1 MFCAGFLPKGL
12 KILIDGGMPQSRT
25 ITLHIEQ
32 PVEKVYAFC
41 AEPANFPKWAVLAS
55 PRFEHQHGLVWLA
68 DTVMGERLIEFVPH
82 NRFGV
87 LDHAIYKPGE
97 VPMFMPLRVVA
108 NGDGTDLIYTFFK
121 RPGMSDEQL
130 ASTMEWIESDL
141 WGLKSLLEAL

>member
-1 MFCAGFLPKGL
+1 M
-12 KILIDGGMPQSRT
+12 
-25 ITLHIEQ
+25 
-32 PVEKVYAFC
+32 
-41 AEPANFPKWAVLAS
+41 LAS

-68 DTVMGERLIEFVPH
+68 DTVMGERLIEFAPH

-108 NGDGTDLIYTFFK
+108 NGDGTELIYTFFK